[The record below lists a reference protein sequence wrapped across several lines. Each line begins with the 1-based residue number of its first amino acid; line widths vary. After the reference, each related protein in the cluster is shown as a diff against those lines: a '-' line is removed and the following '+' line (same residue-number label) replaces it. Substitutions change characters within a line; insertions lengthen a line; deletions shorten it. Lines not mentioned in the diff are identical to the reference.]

1 MTRKKTLHDEKRV
14 EFLLPNKLLERI
26 DKEAKS
32 RNTNRSETLRR
43 ILQSYF
49 ESQSPILLPSSS
61 EGKSTELIL
70 SRLDKI
76 DDKLN
81 RINARV
87 KTAVKRRKK

>member
-1 MTRKKTLHDEKRV
+1 MTREKTLQDEKRV

-49 ESQSPILLPSSS
+49 ESQSTVLLPSSS
-61 EGKSTELIL
+61 EGKSSELIL

-87 KTAVKRRKK
+87 KTAVKRHKK

>member
-14 EFLLPNKLLERI
+14 EFLLPNKLLEQI

-49 ESQSPILLPSSS
+49 ESQSTILLPSSS
-61 EGKSTELIL
+61 EGKSSELIL
-70 SRLDKI
+70 SRLDEI

-87 KTAVKRRKK
+87 KTAVKRHKK

>member
-1 MTRKKTLHDEKRV
+1 MTRKKTLQDEKRV

-49 ESQSPILLPSSS
+49 ESQSTILLPSSS
-61 EGKSTELIL
+61 EGKSSELIL
-70 SRLDKI
+70 SRLDEI

-81 RINARV
+81 RINAHV